1 MNKREAAVISA
12 YTGILCGKMEWVH
25 KYAEEALGRPVFTHE
40 FAFDDFTATLKEAA
54 RFEFITICQQ
64 AIENE
69 E

>member
-12 YTGILCGKMEWVH
+12 YTGILCGKFEWVH
-25 KYAEEALGRPVFTHE
+25 EYAEEALGRSVFTHE
-40 FAFDDFTATLKEAA
+40 FAFDDFTAKLKEAA
-54 RFEFITICQQ
+54 RFEFISICQQ